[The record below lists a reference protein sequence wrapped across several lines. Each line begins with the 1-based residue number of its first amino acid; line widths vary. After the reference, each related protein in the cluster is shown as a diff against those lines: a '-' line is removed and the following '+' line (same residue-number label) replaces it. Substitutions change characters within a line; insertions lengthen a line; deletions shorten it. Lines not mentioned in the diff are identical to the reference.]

1 MIDFYGRKLNA
12 YKASLH
18 THSTNSDGVFTPD
31 KVIELYKGHGYD
43 VLALTDH
50 SFVTKTQDLDS
61 QGLTLIQSI
70 EMHPWGPRGA
80 RWHLVALNVSND
92 FVYDGEL
99 PVQEQLPAQELIDR
113 AVADGAMVI
122 CAHPYWCG
130 FTAEDVA
137 KLKNISAIEVYNT
150 STRYIGRQFCM
161 QIWDELSDKGL
172 VYPATAGDD
181 MHSSHDLVRGWTVIA
196 AEDKSVESIMDALKH
211 GRFYASIG
219 PEFYSLSLEGNVFKA
234 TFSPCVE
241 VIGLTNPSGGY
252 CVTVDDMDGYGTGT
266 KEVSECRI
274 ELRRSK
280 DHDLWFRLQI
290 KDALGRYAWSAPI
303 ILPAEQ

>member
-1 MIDFYGRKLNA
+1 
-12 YKASLH
+12 
-18 THSTNSDGVFTPD
+18 
-31 KVIELYKGHGYD
+31 
-43 VLALTDH
+43 
-50 SFVTKTQDLDS
+50 
-61 QGLTLIQSI
+61 
-70 EMHPWGPRGA
+70 
-80 RWHLVALNVSND
+80 
-92 FVYDGEL
+92 
-99 PVQEQLPAQELIDR
+99 
-113 AVADGAMVI
+113 
-122 CAHPYWCG
+122 
-130 FTAEDVA
+130 
-137 KLKNISAIEVYNT
+137 
-150 STRYIGRQFCM
+150 
-161 QIWDELSDKGL
+161 
-172 VYPATAGDD
+172 
-181 MHSSHDLVRGWTVIA
+181 
-196 AEDKSVESIMDALKH
+196 MDALKH

-290 KDALGRYAWSAPI
+290 KDAQGRYAWSAPI